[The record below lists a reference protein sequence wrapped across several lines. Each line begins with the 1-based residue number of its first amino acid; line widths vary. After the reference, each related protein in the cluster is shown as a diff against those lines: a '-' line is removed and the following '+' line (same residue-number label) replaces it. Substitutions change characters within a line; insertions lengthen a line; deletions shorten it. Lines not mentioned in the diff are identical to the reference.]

1 MHTGQ
6 QWRSFAPKIFLNTR
20 SLAELLD
27 GGQSFRWS
35 LKSGGIWEGVFG
47 KNLVQVK
54 LSESENL
61 RYRVLTGES
70 IEILEY
76 FGQSV
81 DWDMIRDAL
90 PWRSDPQLRTCIK
103 EFPGLRILRQPFGE
117 TLFSFLCSTAKQIS
131 QIKQCCL
138 EVANRLGEDL
148 GGGNYAW
155 PGWDAI
161 AEAGEDILRECR
173 LGYRSRY
180 IWKVAK
186 ILRKDQEFEL
196 RLASEGYPQAKAT
209 LMQLPGVGAKVADC
223 VLLFGCG
230 RLEAFPVD
238 TWITK
243 VMARRYNLGGWD
255 TAKVAQFGQVHFGSA
270 AGLAQQFL
278 FASERAN

>member
-1 MHTGQ
+1 
-6 QWRSFAPKIFLNTR
+6 
-20 SLAELLD
+20 
-27 GGQSFRWS
+27 
-35 LKSGGIWEGVFG
+35 
-47 KNLVQVK
+47 
-54 LSESENL
+54 
-61 RYRVLTGES
+61 
-70 IEILEY
+70 
-76 FGQSV
+76 
-81 DWDMIRDAL
+81 MIRDAL
-90 PWRSDPQLRTCIK
+90 PGEVTSTEDLYARI
-103 EFPGLRILRQPFGE
+103 PGLRILQQPFGD
-117 TLFSFLCSTAKQIS
+117 FVFVFAAQQQIS
-131 QIKQCCL
+131 QIKQCCA
-138 EVANRLGEDL
+138 EVDNRLGEDL
-148 GGGNYAW
+148 GGGTMR
-155 PGWDAI
+155 GRVDAM
-161 AEAGEDILRECR
+161 EAGEDVLRECR

-209 LMQLPGVGAKVADC
+209 LMKLPGVGAKVADC

>member
-1 MHTGQ
+1 M
-6 QWRSFAPKIFLNTR
+6 
-20 SLAELLD
+20 LD
-27 GGQSFRWS
+27 GGQSFRWR

-90 PWRSDPQLRTCIK
+90 PWRSDPQLRTCMQ
-103 EFPGLRILRQPFGE
+103 EFPGLRILQQPFGE

-138 EVANRLGEDL
+138 AVANRLGEDL

-155 PGWDAI
+155 PGWGAI
-161 AEAGEDILRECR
+161 AEAGEDVLRECR

-180 IWKVAK
+180 IWKVAN

-196 RLASEGYPQAKAT
+196 RLASEDYPQAKAT
-209 LMQLPGVGAKVADC
+209 LMNLPGVGAKVADC

-238 TWITK
+238 TWINK